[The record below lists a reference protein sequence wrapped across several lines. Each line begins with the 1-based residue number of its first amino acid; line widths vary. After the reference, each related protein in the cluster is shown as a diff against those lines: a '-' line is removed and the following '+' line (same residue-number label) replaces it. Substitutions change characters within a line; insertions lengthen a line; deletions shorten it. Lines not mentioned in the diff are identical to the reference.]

1 MGLPLA
7 GCPGHGRFAPFS
19 IIVVAP
25 ISPTS
30 VRKSIAFLH
39 SAMEDRIIRL
49 FALASIVFS
58 PFVVFMFVGVLAA
71 VYLFVYVTQCCR

>member
-7 GCPGHGRFAPFS
+7 GCLGHGRVAPFS

-39 SAMEDRIIRL
+39 SAMEDRTIRL

-58 PFVVFMFVGVLAA
+58 PFVVFMFVGGIAA
-71 VYLFVYVTQCCR
+71 VYLFVDIA